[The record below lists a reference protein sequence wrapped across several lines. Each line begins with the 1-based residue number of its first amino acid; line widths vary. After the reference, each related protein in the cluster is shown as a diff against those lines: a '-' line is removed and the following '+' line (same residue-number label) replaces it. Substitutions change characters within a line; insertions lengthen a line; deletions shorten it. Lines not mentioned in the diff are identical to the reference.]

1 MKTATIITVLAAACA
16 VFVLS
21 PYLPNALLKYTV
33 GNMIGSAAL
42 LLLVL
47 YVIRIDAALGLAVFL
62 AVAAL
67 FLENRRRTVDT
78 VRKVMT
84 GEKTS
89 FDVAELSIP
98 APPIVPGEV
107 HPPHREPEIE
117 DHGFE
122 PTEESGQNTFEKVDY
137 SQDEKHPL
145 ETVPPQPNEVSEL
158 LQQKGLANI
167 S

>member
-1 MKTATIITVLAAACA
+1 MKTATTITVLAAACA

-21 PYLPNALLKYTV
+21 PYLPQSLLKFTV
-33 GNMIGSAAL
+33 GNMVGSAAL

-47 YVIRIDAALGLAVFL
+47 YVIRIDAVLGLAVFL

-78 VRKVMT
+78 VREVIT
-84 GEKTS
+84 NEKTS
-89 FDVAELSIP
+89 FRVEGLDKP

-107 HPPHREPEIE
+107 HPAHREPDIE

-122 PTEESGQNTFEKVDY
+122 PTEDSGQNTFEKVDY
-137 SQDEKHPL
+137 SQDEKQPL

-158 LQQKGLANI
+158 LQEKGLANI